1 MSVILN
7 TATKSNLSPALMLRL
22 FHGWKAALNA
32 LSLLAALTFLA
43 APALADSGLTG
54 DADAGAKKAG
64 TCAACHGMDGN
75 SVNPQ
80 WPSLAGQ
87 NARYIVATLQA
98 FKDGTRSDVLMGA
111 QAAGLS
117 EQDMA
122 DLAAYFAAQTPA
134 RRTANPD
141 LAEAGGRLYRGGD
154 MEAEISACIAC
165 HGPTGRGNSPAAY
178 PALAGQHAAYTV
190 KQLNDYKSGTRKS
203 DGDSQ
208 IMRNITAR
216 LSQDEIEA
224 VAAYMQGLH

>member
-1 MSVILN
+1 M
-7 TATKSNLSPALMLRL
+7 
-22 FHGWKAALNA
+22 
-32 LSLLAALTFLA
+32 LAAMMFFA
-43 APALADSGLTG
+43 APTLAD
-54 DADAGAKKAG
+54 DAIVGSASAGADKAG

-87 NARYIVATLQA
+87 NANYIVATLQA
-98 FKDGTRSDVLMGA
+98 FKEGTRSDVLMGA

-117 EQDMA
+117 AQDMA
-122 DLAAYFAAQTPA
+122 DLAAHFAGQTPA
-134 RRTANPD
+134 RRTADPA
-141 LAEAGGRLYRGGD
+141 LAEAGARLYRGGD
-154 MEAEISACIAC
+154 MDAEISACMAC
-165 HGPTGRGNSPAAY
+165 HGPTGRGNGPAAY
-178 PALAGQHAAYTV
+178 PALAGQHAAYTQ
-190 KQLNDYKSGTRKS
+190 KQLNDYKNGTRKS